1 MENRKSKFAAF
12 LSSII
17 AGIIVAMIVYFGL
30 NIVGFS
36 EYKANAKLV
45 TTSVENLSEEN
56 PADSYAPTLNSNAIK
71 ERTLENLKIDW
82 PVSKFD
88 NKLSL
93 TPIKSSAI
101 IDISVVDNNK
111 QRAEDLADE
120 YADLSAT
127 VLNNIYNSGANVM
140 EYSYQ
145 NAKTIDNTL
154 KYAIYGGL
162 VGFLLYLLISLIFV
176 NRHNSKLEKELGVDK
191 KKDKEKTKK
200 QVEKN
205 KKAIAE
211 KEKNK
216 EEIGSSTEKQ
226 DKTDIEDELRKSEP
240 VEEIKED
247 KAKESTRPLDPIDRI
262 SDDVFATR
270 KIDSEDI
277 EVAMAKEDENLNLSE
292 NTDQDIDGNFDE
304 IQNENTVF
312 EEKQV
317 EDSEENQEEAD
328 KSNKLEILGKLPKYK
343 RGALDV

>member
-17 AGIIVAMIVYFGL
+17 AGIIVAMVVYFGL
-30 NIVGFS
+30 NFAGYS

-45 TTSVENLSEEN
+45 TSSVENTAEEN
-56 PADSYAPTLNSNAIK
+56 PAESYAQTLNSKAIK

-82 PVSKFD
+82 PVTKFE

-101 IDISVVDNNK
+101 IDISVVDSNK

-145 NAKTIDNTL
+145 NSRAIDNTL
-154 KYAIYGGL
+154 KYAAYAGLAGFIIYL
-162 VGFLLYLLISLIFV
+162 VISLISV
-176 NRHNSKLEKELGVDK
+176 SRHNHKLEKNLGLGE
-191 KKDKEKTKK
+191 KEEIEKSKK
-200 QVEKN
+200 QVKKN
-205 KKAIAE
+205 KKTIKE
-211 KEKNK
+211 KEETRENL
-216 EEIGSSTEKQ
+216 ESPNEKQ
-226 DKTDIEDELRKSEP
+226 AQADIEKDLRKNEP
-240 VEEIKED
+240 KREEIKEE
-247 KAKESTRPLDPIDRI
+247 KVKESTRPLDPIDRI
-262 SDDVFATR
+262 GDDVFATR
-270 KIDSEDI
+270 KIDSQEIENAMKEEKERLDQKENFDNNLDENEDYNENQDTNLEEMPI
-277 EVAMAKEDENLNLSE
+277 KEDKNL
-292 NTDQDIDGNFDE
+292 
-304 IQNENTVF
+304 
-312 EEKQV
+312 EETQ
-317 EDSEENQEEAD
+317 

>member
-56 PADSYAPTLNSNAIK
+56 PAESFAPTLNSNAIK

-145 NAKTIDNTL
+145 NARTIDNTL
-154 KYAIYGGL
+154 KYAIYAGL
-162 VGFLLYLLISLIFV
+162 AGFLLYLVISLISV
-176 NRHNSKLEKELGVDK
+176 NRHNSKLEKQLGVDK

-200 QVEKN
+200 QIKKN

-211 KEKNK
+211 KEEKQEK
-216 EEIGSSTEKQ
+216 IESPTEKQ
-226 DKTDIEDELRKSEP
+226 EKTDIEDELRDKKPEK
-240 VEEIKED
+240 EIKEE

-277 EVAMAKEDENLNLSE
+277 EAYMAKEDENLNLNE
-292 NTDQDIDGNFDE
+292 DVDQDNDDNFDE
-304 IQNENTVF
+304 NQNENDSF
-312 EEKQV
+312 EEMAIK
-317 EDSEENQEEAD
+317 DSEVNQGEAD